1 MLSIDEAIAH
11 AREVAEEQRELFR
24 LCPYPS
30 QECNGAD
37 ICKCL
42 KNKHDGCLKCA
53 EEHEQLA
60 EWLEELKAYKAIGT
74 VEEYK
79 NAIDGR
85 TEEYDEEYNED
96 IIYEMNCPKCN
107 YDMFEIYDKVCKGGK
122 SKYCKITNIHNSSSG
137 VFYGTDWDVEC
148 TCPRCKTKFTF
159 SDEDYETFGLKF
171 NDGLSVKE

>member
-11 AREVAEEQRELFR
+11 AREVANTQKGKSGICLQNG
-24 LCPYPS
+24 L
-30 QECNGAD
+30 ECEHFSD
-37 ICKCL
+37 
-42 KNKHDGCLKCA
+42 CLKCA

>member
-1 MLSIDEAIAH
+1 MLSIDEAIANEIEM
-11 AREVAEEQRELFR
+11 AEGLKEQYECMMSCSEIFREQKKVFIEQ
-24 LCPYPS
+24 
-30 QECNGAD
+30 
-37 ICKCL
+37 CKY
-42 KNKHDGCLKCA
+42 DA

-107 YDMFEIYDKVCKGGK
+107 YDMFEIYDKVCNGSK

-137 VFYGTDWDVEC
+137 GFYGTDWNVEC
-148 TCPRCKTKFTF
+148 TCPKCKTKFTF
-159 SDEDYETFGLKF
+159 SDGDY
-171 NDGLSVKE
+171 